1 MNYLLFIVTFFPIS
15 LMPGINMTYS
25 MSIGMSLGYAR
36 AADDVG
42 TARLSGLRRYLLY
55 AGRWRCF
62 GAL

>member
-1 MNYLLFIVTFFPIS
+1 MS
-15 LMPGINMTYS
+15 GINMTYA